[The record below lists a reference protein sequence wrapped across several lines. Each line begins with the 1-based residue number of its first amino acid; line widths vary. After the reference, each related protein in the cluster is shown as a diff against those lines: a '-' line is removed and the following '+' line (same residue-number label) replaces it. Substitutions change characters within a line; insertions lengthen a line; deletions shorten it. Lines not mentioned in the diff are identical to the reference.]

1 MGSAGTLR
9 LLDTSEL
16 LRPLPRKLHTAW
28 AEIHERKTAMSPT
41 VAQELAPEGRRTR
54 AFDGVSAAER
64 MLRQN
69 DGTLTRRDETRLRI
83 QGWWARMWRDE
94 TSPYL
99 LAELTNAQDR
109 LATELARQIDP
120 KCFPAA
126 RPGYVSDHRDTQ
138 IICESLALRATVLL
152 TSNMRTIDHER
163 VNEWAVANGDR
174 LGFRPAPVVYQ
185 ADETLLRWTD
195 NAAELERWLQA
206 GLMACWPS
214 RDDAPAV
221 EVVNKTIDEVGRM
234 ASGTGGRLRNAGVR
248 LVETLRDHPDR
259 EGLVERTRALLPSA
273 TIESDREHPTSTSD
287 SRNVRGRHGRQPA
300 G

>member
-1 MGSAGTLR
+1 MGSTGALR

-28 AEIHERKTAMSPT
+28 AEIHGRKTAMSPT

-69 DGTLTRRDETRLRI
+69 DGTLTRREETRLKI

-99 LAELTNAQDR
+99 LTELTSEQDR
-109 LATELARQIDP
+109 LAAEFARQIDP

-185 ADETLLRWTD
+185 ADATLLRWTD
-195 NAAELERWLQA
+195 NAAGLERWLQA

-221 EVVNKTIDEVGRM
+221 EVVEKTIDEVGRM
-234 ASGTGGRLRNAGVR
+234 ASGTGGRLRNAGSR
-248 LVETLRDHPDR
+248 LVEALRDHPDR

-273 TIESDREHPTSTSD
+273 TIESDRAHPTSMSAST
-287 SRNVRGRHGRQPA
+287 A
-300 G
+300 

>member
-41 VAQELAPEGRRTR
+41 VAQELAPEGRRTS

-99 LAELTNAQDR
+99 LAELTNEEDR

-163 VNEWAVANGDR
+163 VNEWAVANRDR

-221 EVVNKTIDEVGRM
+221 EVVNKTIGEVGRM

>member
-41 VAQELAPEGRRTR
+41 VAQEFAPEGRRTR

-99 LAELTNAQDR
+99 LAELTNEEDR

-221 EVVNKTIDEVGRM
+221 EVVNKTIGEVGRM

-273 TIESDREHPTSTSD
+273 PIESDREHPTSTSD

>member
-16 LRPLPRKLHTAW
+16 LRPLPRRLHTAW

-69 DGTLTRRDETRLRI
+69 DGTLTRRDEARLRI

-99 LAELTNAQDR
+99 LAELTNEQDR

-138 IICESLALRATVLL
+138 IICESLARRATVLL

-221 EVVNKTIDEVGRM
+221 EVVNKTIGEVGRM

>member
-28 AEIHERKTAMSPT
+28 AEIHERKAAMSPT
-41 VAQELAPEGRRTR
+41 VAQELAPEGRRTS

-99 LAELTNAQDR
+99 LAELTNEEDR

-221 EVVNKTIDEVGRM
+221 EVVNKTIGEVGRM